1 MAMTRSR
8 GGFGSAAAMILA
20 MVGFSLTGCKDKQQ
34 PPPAAAPEVAT
45 VEIRPERVVLTKEL
59 PGRTSARFVAEI
71 RPQATGIIQERLF
84 TEGATVEAGD
94 VLYRIDPKAYEAA
107 YANAEAA
114 VAAAKANH
122 ETAMAARDVAKAS
135 LAAAKAARSR
145 AEATAAPVR
154 LREKRFKELL
164 AGKAVSQQDYDDVS
178 AATKQA
184 EAGIES
190 AAAAVQSAEA
200 DIVRAEAMVQ
210 AAKAAIQTAEAGLQ
224 TARINL
230 DYAQITAPIGGRIG
244 RSSVTTGA
252 LVTANQPLALA
263 TVQQLDPIY
272 VDVPQAMADLL
283 RLQQRLADGRLSHNG
298 PEQATTRLILE
309 DGRKYPHT
317 GKLEFREVSVDPT
330 TGSFVMR
337 MVFPNPEG
345 VLLPGMFVRAVIEE
359 GVNEDA
365 ILVPQQAVSRNT
377 KGEPFVLI
385 VTTDNT
391 VQQRMVTIDRAMDNR
406 WLIASGLSPGDR
418 VIVEGLQKV
427 RPGAS
432 VRTVGLQADT
442 QRRPTAQTTSAPLA
456 AN

>member
-1 MAMTRSR
+1 MDHR
-8 GGFGSAAAMILA
+8 GLRRGLRTAVVPMLLLMGL
-20 MVGFSLTGCKDKQQ
+20 LTTGCGDQAEA
-34 PPPAAAPEVAT
+34 PPPPAPEVAT
-45 VEIRPERVVLTKEL
+45 VEISPERVVLTKEL
-59 PGRTSARFVAEI
+59 PGRTCARLVAEI

-114 VAAAKANH
+114 VAAARANH

-135 LAAAKAARSR
+135 LAAAKAAWSR
-145 AEATAAPVR
+145 AEATAVPVR
-154 LREKRFKELL
+154 LRESRFKELL
-164 AGKAVSQQDYDDVS
+164 AGRAVSQQDYDDVS
-178 AATKQA
+178 AALKQA
-184 EAGIES
+184 EAEIES

-244 RSSVTTGA
+244 RSSVTIGA

-272 VDVPQAMADLL
+272 VDVPQATADLL

-298 PEQATTRLILE
+298 SEQATTRLILE

-330 TGSFVMR
+330 TSSFVIR

-391 VQQRMVTIDRAMDNR
+391 VQQRMVTFDRAMDNR
-406 WLIASGLSPGDR
+406 WLVASGLSPGDR

-427 RPGAS
+427 RPGVS

-442 QRRPTAQTTSAPLA
+442 QQRPTAQTTSAPSA